1 MVRYRRVKCIEVTM
15 VRLRRVKCIENEP
28 WLG

>member
-1 MVRYRRVKCIEVTM
+1 MVRYRKVKCIEVTM
-15 VRLRRVKCIENEP
+15 VRFREKCIENEP